1 MRSQFLVLLSAAF
14 LCTLA
19 IGCSGGGAD
28 AEAVKESK
36 KPGVKAKGAPAGNA
50 TPDVGAAPPIVR
62 P

>member
-19 IGCSGGGAD
+19 IGCSGAGAD

-36 KPGVKAKGAPAGNA
+36 KQFQKGKGGAAGNVL
-50 TPDVGAAPPIVR
+50 PDAGPAPPIVR